1 MSNFR
6 KPKIVVISTRVT
18 TSGYASGATAAPT
31 VHALPANHFPVR
43 SMIECETPMTFSA
56 GTTTGATATLG
67 RSGSASLYL
76 SSGALGSMT
85 AGQKSVLGGQGSG
98 AGVLD
103 TSARDV
109 ILTIT
114 PTGGAADADEIS
126 GGVFWVHQE
135 YEIAPDRVG

>member
-1 MSNFR
+1 MPAVR
-6 KPKIVVISTRVT
+6 KPKILVISTRVT
-18 TSGYASGATAAPT
+18 TAGFASGASAAAA
-31 VHALPANHFPVR
+31 VHSLPANAFPIR
-43 SMIECETPMTFSA
+43 ALIECESPMTFSA

-76 SSGALGSMT
+76 SSGNLGAMT
-85 AGQKSVLGGQGSG
+85 AGQKSVLGGQGAG

-103 TSARDV
+103 TTARDV
-109 ILTIT
+109 LLTIT